1 MERNDPKIKAILNN
15 SLKSRNKN
23 DFVKTWVK
31 TEKEG
36 RKSNLTISCK

>member
-23 DFVKTWVK
+23 DFVT
-31 TEKEG
+31 TREKN
-36 RKSNLTISCK
+36 RKGAREENQI

>member
-23 DFVKTWVK
+23 DFVT
-31 TEKEG
+31 TREKN
-36 RKSNLTISCK
+36 RKRAREENEI